1 MCAVL
6 PSWRDFEGGWM
17 HAHAPTQVCP
27 IRLREE
33 EEQLFFLLT
42 RENRGNGISLQMND
56 LSLLWREA
64 SLYKG
69 Y

>member
-1 MCAVL
+1 
-6 PSWRDFEGGWM
+6 M

-27 IRLREE
+27 IRLWEE

>member
-1 MCAVL
+1 M
-6 PSWRDFEGGWM
+6 R
-17 HAHAPTQVCP
+17 AHAPTQVCP
-27 IRLREE
+27 IRLWEE

-42 RENRGNGISLQMND
+42 RETQGNGISLQMND